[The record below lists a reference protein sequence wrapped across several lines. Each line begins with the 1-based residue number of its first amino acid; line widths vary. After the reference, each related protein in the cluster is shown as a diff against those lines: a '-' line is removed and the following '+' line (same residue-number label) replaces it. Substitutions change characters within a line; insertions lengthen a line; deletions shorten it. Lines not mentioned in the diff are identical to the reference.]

1 MRPSGELM
9 PNHWTIYIP
18 DKESN
23 GQPRVSEVREPSN
36 RHVLQNSEC
45 SFVDTSIKKH
55 QKIKNSTVTLL
66 VDWQFLMTTRKI
78 LEASTLFNHLH
89 R

>member
-1 MRPSGELM
+1 MRLRPSGELM
-9 PNHWTIYIP
+9 PNYWTIYIP

-66 VDWQFLMTTRKI
+66 VDCQFLMTT
-78 LEASTLFNHLH
+78 
-89 R
+89 